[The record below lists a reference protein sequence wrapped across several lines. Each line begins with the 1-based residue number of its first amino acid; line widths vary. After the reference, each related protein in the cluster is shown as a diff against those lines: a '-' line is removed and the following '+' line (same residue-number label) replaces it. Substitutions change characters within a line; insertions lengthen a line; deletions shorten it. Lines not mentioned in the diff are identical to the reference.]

1 MKKLIHWLR
10 RRLTGLSPTTS
21 SPVSSGERPL
31 VLLAGVGP
39 AQILLAEGVR
49 SAWSD
54 ACAVVWLE
62 SMSNSPTDEL
72 RRVASELN
80 PTRVISVGLEAVNA
94 ARNALPE
101 LPIEGMFLHHEL
113 DFRFSNTHRQE
124 RLLEAF
130 EASERLWFDTT
141 AAMDKAAAHGSDRP
155 HVLIPIPT
163 FPGPTSRR
171 HTSANVAVV
180 ISHDELTSSEQ
191 LTIEALQS
199 AVSGAG
205 GQISV
210 HHVDQLYTKHDLT
223 AGRSWEATVALNFPN
238 ELSCLVL
245 IGKSGHHLFALA
257 GLRSTSSQI
266 YVDGTIENTA
276 IAHRLRLD
284 QHCIARG
291 EALVERVSDEVR
303 SWDPTASPCI
313 PDEDNDRFRPAFE
326 STVARELPVWHEEGI
341 LEAGTS
347 HFDLFFS
354 VAAIENR
361 RNGARPQ
368 RIRAMSLAFED
379 HGVPLVRMT
388 ANQNLLRRRM
398 RGALELTRTGAQPRF
413 GYGENSTAPM
423 PVEVRGLLESG
434 LHELRIAGLK
444 FGWYVRDLHSLDP
457 DSTVSQ
463 TRSDIDQL
471 RKASISEF
479 TAMCET
485 ADVLFAPSYQAS
497 QLYDRLLRS
506 HVDHLPVRWE
516 PLPPGIDSANCTAS
530 VPKVDSKIGSGHRE
544 GLQIVYSG
552 GLGGVYDLRSAITA
566 IARLNGHWNL
576 QMIVREA
583 DLELAHSLTSS
594 LPGHRVQIVSGEFPD
609 IPLTTR
615 PAIGLALLGSDYG
628 RASFPL
634 KVMSY
639 LERRLPVLVYRDS
652 SPADL
657 IQSYGSGSVVDET
670 PESFEAGVEAAVSS
684 ADSVDWHSVHRKES
698 WSARAASVR
707 DALRTAPKR

>member
-1 MKKLIHWLR
+1 MNWISWLR
-10 RRLTGLSPTTS
+10 RRLTGLSATTS

-39 AQILLAEGVR
+39 TQILLAESVR

-80 PTRVISVGLEAVNA
+80 PTRAISVGLEAVLA
-94 ARNALPE
+94 ARNAFPE

-113 DFRFSNTHRQE
+113 DFRFSNTRRQE

-130 EASERLWFDTT
+130 EASERLWFDSTV
-141 AAMDKAAAHGSDRP
+141 AMDKAAAHGSRRP

-163 FPGPTSRR
+163 FPNPASRR
-171 HTSANVAVV
+171 PASANVAVV
-180 ISHDELTSSEQ
+180 TSHDELTNSEQ

-205 GQISV
+205 GQVSV
-210 HHVDQLYTKHDLT
+210 HHVDQLYTKHDLA
-223 AGRSWEATVALNFPN
+223 AGRSWDATVALNFPN

-245 IGKSGHHLFALA
+245 VGKSGHHLFALA
-257 GLRSTSSQI
+257 GLRSTTAQI

-276 IAHRLRLD
+276 IAQRLRLN
-284 QHCIARG
+284 QHYIARG
-291 EALVERVSDEVR
+291 VALVERLSDEVR

-313 PDEDNDRFRPAFE
+313 PAEYNDGFRPAFE
-326 STVARELPVWHEEGI
+326 STVTRELPVWHEEGI

-361 RNGARPQ
+361 SNGARPQ

-379 HGVPLVRMT
+379 PGVPLVRMT
-388 ANQNLLRRRM
+388 ANQNLLDRRM
-398 RGALELTRTGAQPRF
+398 RGALALTRTGARPRF

-423 PVEVRGLLESG
+423 PVEARGLLESG
-434 LHELRIAGLK
+434 LHELRSAGLK
-444 FGWYVRDLHSLDP
+444 FGWFVRDLHSLDP

-479 TAMCET
+479 IAICET
-485 ADVLFAPSYQAS
+485 ADVLFAPSQRAS
-497 QLYDRLLRS
+497 QLYARLLRS

-516 PLPPGIDSANCTAS
+516 PLPPGIDSANCIAS
-530 VPKVDSKIGSGHRE
+530 VPTVQSAIGSGHSE
-544 GLQIVYSG
+544 GIQIVYAG
-552 GLGGVYDLRSAITA
+552 GLGGVYDLRRAISAIA
-566 IARLNGHWNL
+566 GLNSQWNL
-576 QMIVREA
+576 QLVVRAE

-594 LPGHRVQIVSGEFPD
+594 LPGQQVQIVNGEFPD
-609 IPLTTR
+609 IPLAPR
-615 PAIGLALLGSDYG
+615 PALGLALLDSDYG

-657 IQSYGSGSVVDET
+657 IQFYSSGAIVDET
-670 PESFEAGVEAAVSS
+670 PESFEAGIEAAMSS
-684 ADSVDWHSVHRKES
+684 ADTVDWHSLHLKES
-698 WSARAASVR
+698 WRARAGSVR
-707 DALRTAPKR
+707 DALRTSPRR